1 MKKMITTMLILSL
14 MAFTAVNAQQW
25 GWTGSP
31 GADTLRSYGHGVAVD
46 AEGKLWYSSYYWAEK
61 VQVDTGM
68 RNCLAIYVFNPDGS
82 AASFSPITMLT
93 VDSQTDTLWPGS
105 SKGLRADPAGDIVYG
120 QSYSYYR
127 INHLTGEAYQ
137 KLVTPDSSSVT
148 APAFTDDGEMIVS
161 HVLPG
166 YGIEIYDTDWEMID
180 EAVPGEM
187 QNGYARTVEVAK
199 DGSAIFYACYTN
211 GAGWIRF
218 NSDSDIYGDFTV
230 TRDTLARGL
239 AVESTAWQPVTGYL
253 WGGNTAGGG
262 YTNAGHYAFD
272 PEGDFTTPVDS
283 IIMPLDVVA
292 LGIKP
297 RGIDFSADGMTA
309 YVTFFNTWD
318 SNAIYKFEKGATGIW
333 EHSATLIDGYA
344 MKANYPNPFNPS
356 TKLEVVMKD
365 AGVADLRVYDIRGA
379 EVAVL
384 NNSQLSAGSH
394 TFTFDGTN
402 LAAGV
407 YIARFT
413 ANGAMYTQSMTL
425 VK

>member
-1 MKKMITTMLILSL
+1 MKKMVTMMYILSL
-14 MAFTAVNAQQW
+14 MAVVGYGQQW

-46 AEGKLWYSSYYWAEK
+46 ADGKLWYTGYYWAET

-82 AASFSPITMLT
+82 EVDYSPITMIT
-93 VDSQTDTLWPGS
+93 VDGVTDTLWPGS
-105 SKGLRADPAGDIVYG
+105 SKGLRADPNGDIVYG
-120 QSYSYYR
+120 QSYTYYR
-127 INHLTGEAYQ
+127 LNHLTGEGMQ

-148 APAFTDDGEMIVS
+148 ASAFTDDGEMIVS

-166 YGIEIYDTDWEMID
+166 FGIEIYDTDWELLD
-180 EAVPGEM
+180 EAIPGEM
-187 QNGYARTVEVAK
+187 QNAYARTVEVAK
-199 DGSAIFYACYTN
+199 DGSAIYYNGFTN
-211 GAGWIRF
+211 GVGFVRF
-218 NSDSDIYGDFTV
+218 NSDSDIYGDFTG
-230 TRDTLARGL
+230 DPDSLALGL
-239 AVESTAWQPVTGYL
+239 SVESTAWQPVTGYL
-253 WGGNTAGGG
+253 WGGNTGGAGW
-262 YTNAGHYAFD
+262 TNAAHYAFD
-272 PEGDFTTPVDS
+272 PAGDFTTAVDS
-283 IIMPLDVVA
+283 IIMPMEVVD

-318 SNAIYKFEKGATGIW
+318 SNAIYKFEKGAAGVW
-333 EHSATLIDGYA
+333 EHEATFISGYA
-344 MKANYPNPFNPS
+344 LNANYPNPFNPS
-356 TKLEVVMKD
+356 TKLDVVMKE
-365 AGVADLRVYDIRGA
+365 AGVADLRIYDLRGA

-384 NNSQLSAGSH
+384 NNDYLSAGTHS
-394 TFTFDGTN
+394 FTFNAAD

-407 YIARFT
+407 YIAKFT